1 MNVELAVKALLD
13 AAGRVTALVPAVRIY
28 AGRLPQNVAY
38 PALLINTIASSPIDS
53 YPASGTDARIEVRA
67 FSRTRSEVKAV
78 LDAVGPALKRQWGSF
93 GGISVADKLE
103 RWRRGQDIAQF
114 SAADEGARRFPQFV
128 KPSPPLASYL
138 KV

>member
-13 AAGRVTALVPAVRIY
+13 AAGPVTALVPAVRIY

-67 FSRTRSEVKAV
+67 FSCTRSEVKAV

-93 GGISVADKLE
+93 GGISVAAII
-103 RWRRGQDIAQF
+103 GPY
-114 SAADEGARRFPQFV
+114 GG
-128 KPSPPLASYL
+128 PSLYDDSMEVYHESFDFTVITNP
-138 KV
+138 